1 MSFARLLFLRLCD
14 FATWKMKK
22 NNEKKGGFRLLGL
35 DDIR

>member
-22 NNEKKGGFRLLGL
+22 NNEKKRRLSPPW
-35 DDIR
+35 IR